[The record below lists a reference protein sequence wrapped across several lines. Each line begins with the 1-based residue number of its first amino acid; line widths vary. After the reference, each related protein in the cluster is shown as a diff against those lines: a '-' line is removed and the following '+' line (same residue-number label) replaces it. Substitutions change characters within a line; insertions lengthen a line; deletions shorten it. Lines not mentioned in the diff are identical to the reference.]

1 MLPTMPLPKS
11 DLDDLRRARALLERP
26 SLAVRITNLVGAP
39 IEGLVKRLPAGA
51 NQAIANATRNSLGA
65 ALDVAI
71 KTMDSRKGAPVG
83 PPSDWL
89 HRGVVMATGA
99 VGGFAG
105 LPGLLV
111 ELPISLTV
119 MLRSI
124 ADHARAQG
132 EDLSK
137 VADRLECLTVF
148 AYGSP
153 SKGDDAVDAG
163 YFAVRAAMAR
173 AVGQAAEYVAE
184 RGVAEVAGEHAAPAI
199 VHLISRI
206 AQRLGVAVTDK
217 AAAQLV
223 PIVGAAGGAAVN
235 ALFIGHYQDT
245 AWAHFTI
252 RRLERAHGAESVRS
266 AYDGRV

>member
-1 MLPTMPLPKS
+1 MALTQR
-11 DLDDLRRARALLERP
+11 DLDDLRRARALLESP
-26 SLAVRITNLVGAP
+26 SLAVRITNLVGTPVEA
-39 IEGLVKRLPAGA
+39 LVRRLPAGA
-51 NQAIANATRNSLGA
+51 NQAISDATRRGLDT

-71 KTMDSRKGAPVG
+71 KTMDARKGA
-83 PPSDWL
+83 PSDWL

-99 VGGFAG
+99 AGGFAG
-105 LPGLLV
+105 LPGLFV

-153 SKGDDAVDAG
+153 SKGDDAAEAG

-184 RGVAEVAGEHAAPAI
+184 RGVAEVAGAHAAPAI
-199 VHLISRI
+199 VRLISRI
-206 AQRLGVAVTDK
+206 AQRLGVAVTEK

-223 PIVGAAGGAAVN
+223 PVIGAAGGAAVN

-252 RRLERAHGAESVRS
+252 RRLERAHGAESVRA
-266 AYDGRV
+266 AYDGRA